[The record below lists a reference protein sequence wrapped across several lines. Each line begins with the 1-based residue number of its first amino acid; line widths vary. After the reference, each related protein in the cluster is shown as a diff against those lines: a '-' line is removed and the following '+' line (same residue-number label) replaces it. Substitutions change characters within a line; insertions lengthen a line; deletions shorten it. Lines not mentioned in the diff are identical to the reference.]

1 MPAARWRDRAIL
13 SAMALSLRAEHP
25 GIGPLDTHR
34 LEAALAEARALISRG
49 VSDPYLLAAAYASGI
64 VRARPL
70 RPGSA
75 ALALAAAFVALRPK
89 GLRLAAAELETAARA
104 GINAVNPMIDAG
116 LSGVE
121 FIPCQMTL
129 EMFGLTR
136 DDLIDGMAEPVGAA
150 TVIGLMQDGSAPLFI

>member
-75 ALALAAAFVALRPK
+75 ALALPAAVVALRLE
-89 GLRLAAAELETAARA
+89 GLRLVASEVETAAVFRDLEDGAIGAAELEAWLA
-104 GINAVNPMIDAG
+104 GA
-116 LSGVE
+116 
-121 FIPCQMTL
+121 
-129 EMFGLTR
+129 
-136 DDLIDGMAEPVGAA
+136 
-150 TVIGLMQDGSAPLFI
+150 SAPVD